1 MPLSWT
7 IRPVRVED
15 APLIAR
21 HRYADAG
28 TKEDL
33 VAYER
38 WVSARIERGTYF
50 GVLAE
55 IDGAVIAGA
64 GAVLLDWGPTRGETT
79 GLRARIVNVYTAP
92 ESRLLGIARQL
103 VEEVIRRCQKRDVRV
118 FSLAATDASAPLY
131 EALGFVRYP
140 QEMILRA

>member
-1 MPLSWT
+1 M
-7 IRPVRVED
+7 RVED
-15 APLIAR
+15 AQLIAK
-21 HRYADAG
+21 HRYAEAG

-55 IDGAVIAGA
+55 MEGGVVAGA
-64 GAVLLDWGPTRGETT
+64 GAVLLDWGPARGETT

-92 ESRLLGIARQL
+92 ESRRRGMARKL
-103 VEEVIRRCQKRDVRV
+103 VEEVIRRCQKRDVQV

-131 EALGFVRYP
+131 EALGFVSYP